1 MTLYGC
7 RTFVVGLGA
16 CIYAIDRQ
24 TKFIITISL
33 IYGVSLFNMVDGPV
47 A

>member
-7 RTFVVGLGA
+7 RTFVAGLGA
-16 CIYAIDRQ
+16 YYMLLVDRL
-24 TKFIITISL
+24 KFIITISL
-33 IYGVSLFNMVDGPV
+33 IYGASLFNILIGPV

>member
-7 RTFVVGLGA
+7 RTFVAGLGA
-16 CIYAIDRQ
+16 YMLLLGRL
-24 TKFIITISL
+24 KFIITISL
-33 IYGVSLFNMVDGPV
+33 IYGVSLFNMFVGPV